1 MPSFKAAAYA
11 KFLVYLVVVLLINIV
26 GLTLFARVD
35 LTRNDLFSLS
45 QASRR
50 AVASLNEPLTINV
63 FFTRNLPAPHN
74 GTERYLHD
82 LLAEYARHGGR
93 HFNYRFYDVSPD
105 AGDTTA
111 EAEENRRLAH
121 SYGIHPVQI
130 QVVDRDEIKFKQAYM
145 GMVMIHGDLIE
156 RLDAITSTDGLEY
169 RITTAIEKMSNKTSA
184 LLAIEDEIQVAL
196 YLSRS
201 LLKVAPLMGLKDLA
215 SLPETLEA
223 LVARINPQH
232 YGKLRFEVIDPPAD
246 QDPTEL
252 GNALDIMTLK
262 WPDTPEHRVSAGS
275 GVVGLVLRHGQRHVS
290 LPVVQV
296 FQLPIFGTQYQ
307 LAGEAELTGMLEDG
321 IESLIDI
328 NADLGVM
335 ASHGTLPLVAPPPQG
350 RPEDADINALRDLVS
365 QNYTLK
371 AVDPAEG
378 GITPGFETLLI
389 LRPREKLSDFDLYQ
403 IDQFLM
409 RGGNLFIAIDTFKEE
424 FPAGGMP
431 VYKPVDSG
439 LEQML
444 AHWGVKIDDSYVMDE
459 KCYRQRLR
467 QDMGGGEQTIHFA
480 PLIENQNIHHG
491 LPFMQNIRGLVAFM
505 ASPLEL
511 DRQRLDGVNL
521 SAEVLF
527 SSSDRSWR
535 MGEPIN
541 LNPMFSTPPPES
553 EMEGPLPLAVL
564 VEGEFPSY
572 FKGKPMPA
580 RPEKP
585 ASATGEENDAAE
597 ADASTAVQGVAETGA
612 FIERGRPAK
621 IFVMASAEMLTDK
634 ILDPEGRSPNSI
646 FVLNAIDYLN
656 ERQDVAILRSK
667 EQRFN
672 PLDPV
677 APETRSLVK
686 AVNIAGLPILVVG
699 FGLLAWLRRSRRK
712 RRIQDMFRQ
721 EGAR

>member
-1 MPSFKAAAYA
+1 MPTFKAAAYA
-11 KFLVYLVVVLLINIV
+11 KFLVYLVVVLLINIA

-45 QASRR
+45 RASQR
-50 AVASLNEPLTINV
+50 AVASLKEPLTINV

-82 LLAEYARHGGR
+82 LLAEFARHGGR
-93 HFNYRFYDVSPD
+93 HFNYRFYDVSPE

-111 EAEENRRLAH
+111 EAEENRRLAL

-145 GMVMIHGDLIE
+145 GMVLIHGDLVE
-156 RLDAITSTDGLEY
+156 RLDAITTTDGLEY

-184 LLAIEDEIQVAL
+184 LLAVEDQIRVAL
-196 YLSRS
+196 YLSDS
-201 LLKVAPLMGLKDLA
+201 LLTVAPLMGLNDLA
-215 SLPETLEA
+215 TLPETLKAVVER
-223 LVARINPQH
+223 LNPQH
-232 YGKLRFEVIDPPAD
+232 YGKLRFETIDPPAD
-246 QDPTEL
+246 QDLMEL
-252 GNALDIMTLK
+252 GNDLDIMTLK
-262 WPDTPEHRVSAGS
+262 WPDTPEHQVSAGS

-307 LAGEAELTGMLEDG
+307 LAGEAELTAMIEDG
-321 IESLIDI
+321 VESLIDI
-328 NADLGVM
+328 NADIGVL
-335 ASHGTLPLVAPPPQG
+335 AGHGTLPLVAPPPSG
-350 RPEDADINALRDLVS
+350 RPEDADITAFRDLVS
-365 QNYTLK
+365 QNYTFK
-371 AVDPAEG
+371 AVDPAED
-378 GITPGFETLLI
+378 GIPPGFETLMI
-389 LRPREKLSDFDLYQ
+389 LRPREKLGDFALYQ

-409 RGGNLFIAIDTFKEE
+409 RGGNLFVALDAFKEE
-424 FPAGGMP
+424 FPAGAMP
-431 VYKPVDSG
+431 VYRPVDSG

-444 AHWGVKIDDSYVMDE
+444 AHWGVKIDPSYVMDE
-459 KCYRQRLR
+459 KCYRQRLPR
-467 QDMGGGEQTIHFA
+467 DMGGGEQTIHFA
-480 PLIENQNIHHG
+480 PLIENQNINHE
-491 LPFMQNIRGLVAFM
+491 LPFMRNIRGLVAFR

-511 DRQRLDGVNL
+511 ERQRLDDLKL

-527 SSSDRSWR
+527 SSSNRSWR
-535 MGEPIN
+535 MGEPVN

-572 FKGKPMPA
+572 FEGKPMPV
-580 RPEKP
+580 RPDHQAP
-585 ASATGEENDAAE
+585 EEGRTADAE
-597 ADASTAVQGVAETGA
+597 ATPAVQGVADTGA
-612 FIERGRPAK
+612 FIARGRPAK
-621 IFVMASAEMLTDK
+621 IFVMASAEMLSDK

-656 ERQDVAILRSK
+656 DRQDVAVLRSK

-677 APETRSLVK
+677 TPETRGLVK
-686 AVNIAGLPILVVG
+686 AVNIAGLPILVVC

-721 EGAR
+721 EVAH

>member
-1 MPSFKAAAYA
+1 MPTFKAAAYA
-11 KFLVYLVVVLLINIV
+11 KFLVYLVVVLLINIA

-45 QASRR
+45 RASQR
-50 AVASLNEPLTINV
+50 AVASLKEPLTINV

-82 LLAEYARHGGR
+82 LLAEFARHGGR
-93 HFNYRFYDVSPD
+93 HFNYRFYDVSPE

-111 EAEENRRLAH
+111 EADENRRLAR

-145 GMVMIHGDLIE
+145 GMVLIHGDLVE

-184 LLAIEDEIQVAL
+184 LLAVEDQIRVAL
-196 YLSRS
+196 YLSDS
-201 LLKVAPLMGLKDLA
+201 LLTVAPLMGLNDLA
-215 SLPETLEA
+215 TLPETLKAVVER
-223 LVARINPQH
+223 LNPQH
-232 YGKLRFEVIDPPAD
+232 YGKLRFETVDPPAD
-246 QDPTEL
+246 QDLTEL
-252 GNALDIMTLK
+252 GNDLDIMTLK
-262 WPDTPEHRVSAGS
+262 WPDTPEHQVSAGS

-307 LAGEAELTGMLEDG
+307 LAGEAELTGMIEDG
-321 IESLIDI
+321 VEALIDI
-328 NADLGVM
+328 NADIGVL
-335 ASHGTLPLVAPPPQG
+335 AGHGTLPLVAPPSG
-350 RPEDADINALRDLVS
+350 RPEDADITAFRDLVS
-365 QNYTLK
+365 QNYTFK
-371 AVDPAEG
+371 AVDPAED
-378 GITPGFETLLI
+378 GIHPGFETLMI
-389 LRPREKLSDFDLYQ
+389 LRPREKLGDFALYQ
-403 IDQFLM
+403 IDQLLM
-409 RGGNLFIAIDTFKEE
+409 RGGNLFVALDAFKEE
-424 FPAGGMP
+424 FPAGAMP
-431 VYKPVDSG
+431 VYRPVDSG

-444 AHWGVKIDDSYVMDE
+444 AHWGVKIDPSYVMDE
-459 KCYRQRLR
+459 KCYRQRLPR
-467 QDMGGGEQTIHFA
+467 DMGGGEQTIHFA
-480 PLIENQNIHHG
+480 PLIENQNINHE
-491 LPFMQNIRGLVAFM
+491 LPFMRNIRGLVAFR

-511 DRQRLDGVNL
+511 ERQRLDDLKL

-527 SSSDRSWR
+527 SSSNRSWR
-535 MGEPIN
+535 MGEPVN

-572 FKGKPMPA
+572 FEGKPMPV
-580 RPEKP
+580 RPDHQAP
-585 ASATGEENDAAE
+585 EEGRTADAE
-597 ADASTAVQGVAETGA
+597 ATPAVQGVADTGA
-612 FIERGRPAK
+612 FIAKGRPAK
-621 IFVMASAEMLTDK
+621 IFVMAGAEMLSDK

-646 FVLNAIDYLN
+646 FVLNVIDYLN
-656 ERQDVAILRSK
+656 DRQDVAVLRSK

-677 APETRSLVK
+677 TPETRGLVK
-686 AVNIAGLPILVVG
+686 AVNIAGLPILVVC

-721 EGAR
+721 EGAH

>member
-1 MPSFKAAAYA
+1 MPTFKAAAYA
-11 KFLVYLVVVLLINIV
+11 KFLVYLVVVLLINIA

-45 QASRR
+45 RASQR
-50 AVASLNEPLTINV
+50 AVASLKEPLTINV

-93 HFNYRFYDVSPD
+93 HFNYRFYDVSPE

-111 EAEENRRLAH
+111 EAEENRRLAR

-145 GMVMIHGDLIE
+145 GMVLIHGDLVE
-156 RLDAITSTDGLEY
+156 RLDAITTTDGLEY

-184 LLAIEDEIQVAL
+184 LLAVEDQIRVAL
-196 YLSRS
+196 YLSDS
-201 LLKVAPLMGLKDLA
+201 LLTVAPLMGLNDLA
-215 SLPETLEA
+215 TLPETLKAVVER
-223 LVARINPQH
+223 LNPQH
-232 YGKLRFEVIDPPAD
+232 YGKLRFETIDPPAD
-246 QDPTEL
+246 QDLTEL
-252 GNALDIMTLK
+252 GNDLNIMTLK
-262 WPDTPEHRVSAGS
+262 WPDTPEHQVSAGS
-275 GVVGLVLRHGQRHVS
+275 GVVGLVLRHGQRRVS

-307 LAGEAELTGMLEDG
+307 LAGEAELTAMIEDG
-321 IESLIDI
+321 VESLIDI
-328 NADLGVM
+328 NADIGVL
-335 ASHGTLPLVAPPPQG
+335 AGHGTLPLVAPPSGQ
-350 RPEDADINALRDLVS
+350 PEDADITAFRDLVS
-365 QNYTLK
+365 QNYTFK
-371 AVDPAEG
+371 AVDPAED
-378 GITPGFETLLI
+378 GIPPGFETLMI
-389 LRPREKLSDFDLYQ
+389 LRPREKLSDFALYQ

-409 RGGNLFIAIDTFKEE
+409 RGGNLFVALDAFKEE
-424 FPAGGMP
+424 FPAGAMP
-431 VYKPVDSG
+431 VYRPVDSG

-444 AHWGVKIDDSYVMDE
+444 AHWGVKIDPSYVMDE
-459 KCYRQRLR
+459 KCYRQRLPR
-467 QDMGGGEQTIHFA
+467 DMGGGEQTIHFA
-480 PLIENQNIHHG
+480 PLIENQNINHE
-491 LPFMQNIRGLVAFM
+491 LSFMRNIRGLVAFR

-511 DRQRLDGVNL
+511 ERQRLDDLKL

-527 SSSDRSWR
+527 SSSNRSWR
-535 MGEPIN
+535 MGEPVN

-572 FKGKPMPA
+572 FEGKPMPV
-580 RPEKP
+580 RPDHQAP
-585 ASATGEENDAAE
+585 EEGRAADAE
-597 ADASTAVQGVAETGA
+597 ATPAVQGVADTGA
-612 FIERGRPAK
+612 FIARGRPAK
-621 IFVMASAEMLTDK
+621 IFVMASAEMLSDK

-656 ERQDVAILRSK
+656 DRQDVAVLRSK

-677 APETRSLVK
+677 TPETRGLVK
-686 AVNIAGLPILVVG
+686 AVNIAGLPILVVC

-721 EGAR
+721 EVAH

>member
-1 MPSFKAAAYA
+1 MPTFKAAAYA
-11 KFLVYLVVVLLINIV
+11 KFLVYLVVVLLINIA

-45 QASRR
+45 RASQR
-50 AVASLNEPLTINV
+50 AVASLKEPLTINV

-93 HFNYRFYDVSPD
+93 HFNYRFYDVSPE

-111 EAEENRRLAH
+111 EAEENRRLAR

-145 GMVMIHGDLIE
+145 GMVLIHGDLVE
-156 RLDAITSTDGLEY
+156 RLDAITTTDGLEY

-184 LLAIEDEIQVAL
+184 LLAVEDQIRVAL
-196 YLSRS
+196 YLSDS
-201 LLKVAPLMGLKDLA
+201 LLTVAPLMGLNDLA
-215 SLPETLEA
+215 TLPETLKAVVER
-223 LVARINPQH
+223 LNPQH
-232 YGKLRFEVIDPPAD
+232 YGKLRFETIDPPAD
-246 QDPTEL
+246 QDLTEL
-252 GNALDIMTLK
+252 GNDLNIMTLK
-262 WPDTPEHRVSAGS
+262 WPDTPEHQVSAGS
-275 GVVGLVLRHGQRHVS
+275 GVVGLVLRHGQRRVS

-307 LAGEAELTGMLEDG
+307 LAGEAELTAMIEDG
-321 IESLIDI
+321 VESLIDI
-328 NADLGVM
+328 NADIGVL
-335 ASHGTLPLVAPPPQG
+335 AGHGTLPLVAPPSGQ
-350 RPEDADINALRDLVS
+350 PEDADITAFRDLVS
-365 QNYTLK
+365 QNYTFK
-371 AVDPAEG
+371 AVDPAED
-378 GITPGFETLLI
+378 GIPPGFETLMI
-389 LRPREKLSDFDLYQ
+389 LRPREKLSDFALYQ

-409 RGGNLFIAIDTFKEE
+409 RGGNLFVALDAFKEE
-424 FPAGGMP
+424 FPAGAMP
-431 VYKPVDSG
+431 VYRPVDSG

-444 AHWGVKIDDSYVMDE
+444 AHWGVKIDPSYVMDE
-459 KCYRQRLR
+459 KCYRQRLPR
-467 QDMGGGEQTIHFA
+467 DMGGGEQTIHFA
-480 PLIENQNIHHG
+480 PLIENQNINHE
-491 LPFMQNIRGLVAFM
+491 LSFMRNIRGLVAFR

-511 DRQRLDGVNL
+511 ERQRLDDLKL

-527 SSSDRSWR
+527 SSSNRSWR
-535 MGEPIN
+535 MGEPVN

-572 FKGKPMPA
+572 FEGKPMPV
-580 RPEKP
+580 RPDHQAP
-585 ASATGEENDAAE
+585 EEGRAADAE
-597 ADASTAVQGVAETGA
+597 ATPAVQGVADTGA
-612 FIERGRPAK
+612 FIARGRPAK
-621 IFVMASAEMLTDK
+621 IFVMASAEMLSDK

-646 FVLNAIDYLN
+646 FVLNVIDYLN
-656 ERQDVAILRSK
+656 DRQDVAVLRSK

-677 APETRSLVK
+677 TPETRGLVK
-686 AVNIAGLPILVVG
+686 AVNIAGLPILVVC

-721 EGAR
+721 EVAHR

>member
-1 MPSFKAAAYA
+1 MPTFKAAAYA
-11 KFLVYLVVVLLINIV
+11 KFLVYLVVVLLINIA

-45 QASRR
+45 RASQR
-50 AVASLNEPLTINV
+50 AVASLKEPLTINV

-82 LLAEYARHGGR
+82 LLAEFARHGGR
-93 HFNYRFYDVSPD
+93 HFNYRFYDVSPE

-111 EAEENRRLAH
+111 EAEENRRLAR

-145 GMVMIHGDLIE
+145 GMVLIHGDLVE
-156 RLDAITSTDGLEY
+156 RLDAITTTDGLEY

-184 LLAIEDEIQVAL
+184 LLAVEDQIRVAL
-196 YLSRS
+196 YLSDS
-201 LLKVAPLMGLKDLA
+201 LLTVAPLMGLNDLA
-215 SLPETLEA
+215 TLPETLKAVVER
-223 LVARINPQH
+223 LNPQH
-232 YGKLRFEVIDPPAD
+232 YGKLRFETIDPPAD
-246 QDPTEL
+246 QDLMEL
-252 GNALDIMTLK
+252 GNDLDIMTLK
-262 WPDTPEHRVSAGS
+262 WPDTPEHQVSAGS

-307 LAGEAELTGMLEDG
+307 LAGEAELTAMIEDG
-321 IESLIDI
+321 VEALIDI
-328 NADLGVM
+328 NADIGVL
-335 ASHGTLPLVAPPPQG
+335 AGHGTLPLVAPPPSG
-350 RPEDADINALRDLVS
+350 RPEDADITAFRDLVS
-365 QNYTLK
+365 QNYTFK
-371 AVDPAEG
+371 AVDPAED
-378 GITPGFETLLI
+378 GIPPGFETLMI
-389 LRPREKLSDFDLYQ
+389 LRPREKLGDFALYQ

-409 RGGNLFIAIDTFKEE
+409 RGGNLFVALDAFKEE
-424 FPAGGMP
+424 FPAGAMP
-431 VYKPVDSG
+431 VYRPVDSG

-444 AHWGVKIDDSYVMDE
+444 AHWGVKIDPSYVMDE
-459 KCYRQRLR
+459 KCYRQRLPR
-467 QDMGGGEQTIHFA
+467 DMGGGEQTIHFA
-480 PLIENQNIHHG
+480 PLIENQNINHE
-491 LPFMQNIRGLVAFM
+491 LSFMRNIRGLVGFR

-511 DRQRLDGVNL
+511 ERQRLDDLKL

-527 SSSDRSWR
+527 SSSNRSWR
-535 MGEPIN
+535 MGEPVN

-572 FKGKPMPA
+572 FEGKPMPV
-580 RPEKP
+580 RPDHQAP
-585 ASATGEENDAAE
+585 EEGRAADAE
-597 ADASTAVQGVAETGA
+597 ATPAVQGVADTGA
-612 FIERGRPAK
+612 FIARGRPAK
-621 IFVMASAEMLTDK
+621 IFVMASAEMLSDK

-656 ERQDVAILRSK
+656 DRQDVAVLRSK

-677 APETRSLVK
+677 TPETRGLVK
-686 AVNIAGLPILVVG
+686 AVNIAGLPILVVC

-721 EGAR
+721 EVAH

>member
-1 MPSFKAAAYA
+1 MPTFKAAAYA
-11 KFLVYLVVVLLINIV
+11 KFLVYLVVVLLINIA

-45 QASRR
+45 RASQR
-50 AVASLNEPLTINV
+50 AVASLKEPLTINV

-93 HFNYRFYDVSPD
+93 HFNYRFYDVSPE

-111 EAEENRRLAH
+111 EAEENRRLAR

-130 QVVDRDEIKFKQAYM
+130 QVVDRDEIKFEQAYM
-145 GMVMIHGDLIE
+145 GMVLIHGDLVE
-156 RLDAITSTDGLEY
+156 RLDAITTTDGLEY

-184 LLAIEDEIQVAL
+184 LLAVEDQIRVAL
-196 YLSRS
+196 YLSDS
-201 LLKVAPLMGLKDLA
+201 LLTVAPLMGLNDLA
-215 SLPETLEA
+215 TLPETLKAVVER
-223 LVARINPQH
+223 LNPQH
-232 YGKLRFEVIDPPAD
+232 YGKLRFETIDPPAD
-246 QDPTEL
+246 QDLTEL
-252 GNALDIMTLK
+252 GNDLDIMTLK
-262 WPDTPEHRVSAGS
+262 WPDTPEHQVSAGS

-307 LAGEAELTGMLEDG
+307 LAGEAELTAMIEDG
-321 IESLIDI
+321 VEALIDI
-328 NADLGVM
+328 NADIGVL
-335 ASHGTLPLVAPPPQG
+335 AGHGTLPLVAPPSGQ
-350 RPEDADINALRDLVS
+350 PEDADITAFRDLVS
-365 QNYTLK
+365 QNYTFK
-371 AVDPAEG
+371 AVDPAED
-378 GITPGFETLLI
+378 GIPPGFETLMI
-389 LRPREKLSDFDLYQ
+389 LRPREKLGDFALYQ

-409 RGGNLFIAIDTFKEE
+409 RGGNLFVALDAFKEE
-424 FPAGGMP
+424 FPAGAMP
-431 VYKPVDSG
+431 VYRPVDSG

-444 AHWGVKIDDSYVMDE
+444 AHWGVKIDPSYVMDE
-459 KCYRQRLR
+459 KCYRQRLPR
-467 QDMGGGEQTIHFA
+467 DMGGGEQTIHFA
-480 PLIENQNIHHG
+480 PLIENQNINHE
-491 LPFMQNIRGLVAFM
+491 LSFMCNIRGLVAFR

-511 DRQRLDGVNL
+511 ERQRLDDLKL

-527 SSSDRSWR
+527 SSSNRSWR
-535 MGEPIN
+535 MGEPVN

-572 FKGKPMPA
+572 FEGKPMPV
-580 RPEKP
+580 RPDHQAP
-585 ASATGEENDAAE
+585 EEGRAADAE
-597 ADASTAVQGVAETGA
+597 ATPAVQGVADTGA
-612 FIERGRPAK
+612 FIARGRPAK
-621 IFVMASAEMLTDK
+621 IFVMASAEMLSDK

-656 ERQDVAILRSK
+656 DRQDVAVLRSK

-677 APETRSLVK
+677 TPETRGLVK
-686 AVNIAGLPILVVG
+686 AVNIAGLPILVVC

-721 EGAR
+721 EVAH